1 MSKNNVRT
9 QLRNDL
15 MSFSKVVNRI
25 DLISEYLDAYQ
36 KERKE
41 KGKSYNEVDLSYSF
55 LNFART
61 KVYVF
66 GTLLMD
72 KKSFSDDTMFNL
84 LCAITELPVEDFDQS
99 IRNGKEW
106 SKVVSIGFE
115 SLIKAYDQ
123 YLIDE
128 AAAKEAAVEA
138 AAKVETIEDVAKEA
152 AAKSKPKSKAKAKA
166 A

>member
-25 DLISEYLDAYQ
+25 VLINDYLEDYQ

-41 KGKSYNEVDLSYSF
+41 KGKHSNSVDLSYSF

-66 GTLLMD
+66 GGLLLD

-84 LCAITELPVEDFDQS
+84 LCAITELPIKDFSQS

-106 SKVVSIGFE
+106 IKVVNIGFE
-115 SLIKAYDQ
+115 SLMAAY
-123 YLIDE
+123 E
-128 AAAKEAAVEA
+128 AHLVAQDVAQVAQVAINVVDAATVATVDAATVEA
-138 AAKVETIEDVAKEA
+138 
-152 AAKSKPKSKAKAKA
+152 
-166 A
+166 

>member
-84 LCAITELPVEDFDQS
+84 LCALTELPVKDFDQS

-115 SLIKAYDQ
+115 SLIKAYNQ

-128 AAAKEAAVEA
+128 TAAKEA

>member
-25 DLISEYLDAYQ
+25 DLISEYLGDYQ

-84 LCAITELPVEDFDQS
+84 LCAITELPVKDFDQS

-128 AAAKEAAVEA
+128 AAAK
-138 AAKVETIEDVAKEA
+138 VETIEDVAKEA